1 MRIHTI
7 TDLAGLI
14 RTRRKALGMTQA
26 ELAEQ
31 IGVSRYWVLEI
42 ERGGRGAEIGLVW
55 RALTALRIE
64 IEMRPLPE
72 IPAP

>member
-1 MRIHTI
+1 MRITTI
-7 TDLAGLI
+7 ADLAGLI

-55 RALTALRIE
+55 RALTALGVE
-64 IEMRPLPE
+64 VEMRPASRE
-72 IPAP
+72 SAP